1 MADHTVRRGAAGDAA
16 GFGGRP
22 SGVLLGKGAWFVFA
36 AGGAMVALAT
46 FLDVWWLQLPAFC
59 AIAPSL
65 ALARRIPPRRC
76 YPAGLCFFAA
86 WLLPTTYW
94 YYTFMPV
101 WLAVLASVGYVA
113 LAANLFRLFELR
125 RLAFPFVLALLVVCW
140 PALTFVRMHLPVTQ
154 DWWIPHL
161 GYAVWRNSGV
171 LQLAGLGPGPLGGE
185 TTLEAAVVLA
195 NALIA
200 WLLVG
205 VGRAA
210 LVGGTLP
217 ASGRP
222 SAGRAGLAGRAL
234 PTPRARLARTLAG
247 PALAVVLMG
256 VVAGANVIVW
266 RMPGAGPA
274 SGPARILALQQP
286 TAGGVDVPATREDV
300 GALQRATSAALEES
314 GARSAAA
321 GPTVVVWPENSL
333 SWDLRPRVAEA
344 ARELDVAIV
353 FHAVEVRGADHLKR
367 VIMVDAEGRQVLVNA
382 KLHIA
387 PDEIGTGEYSAG
399 SVRLAG
405 RAVTAYVCYDMHYPD
420 SVARIG
426 EADLVLV
433 PINDAAYGPLQQRL
447 HAADLAIRAVQ
458 SGAEVV
464 SSSTTGPTVHID
476 RHGVVRD
483 WVSGHGAGSLQV
495 GEPAAG

>member
-1 MADHTVRRGAAGDAA
+1 
-16 GFGGRP
+16 
-22 SGVLLGKGAWFVFA
+22 
-36 AGGAMVALAT
+36 
-46 FLDVWWLQLPAFC
+46 
-59 AIAPSL
+59 
-65 ALARRIPPRRC
+65 
-76 YPAGLCFFAA
+76 
-86 WLLPTTYW
+86 
-94 YYTFMPV
+94 
-101 WLAVLASVGYVA
+101 
-113 LAANLFRLFELR
+113 
-125 RLAFPFVLALLVVCW
+125 
-140 PALTFVRMHLPVTQ
+140 
-154 DWWIPHL
+154 
-161 GYAVWRNSGV
+161 
-171 LQLAGLGPGPLGGE
+171 
-185 TTLEAAVVLA
+185 
-195 NALIA
+195 
-200 WLLVG
+200 
-205 VGRAA
+205 
-210 LVGGTLP
+210 
-217 ASGRP
+217 
-222 SAGRAGLAGRAL
+222 
-234 PTPRARLARTLAG
+234 
-247 PALAVVLMG
+247 MG

-333 SWDLRPRVAEA
+333 SWDLRPRVAEV

-433 PINDAAYGPLQQRL
+433 PINDAAYGPLQQWL

-458 SGAEVV
+458 SGR
-464 SSSTTGPTVHID
+464 GGRLLID
-476 RHGVVRD
+476 NGTHCPHRSARRCARLGVRARCGLVA
-483 WVSGHGAGSLQV
+483 GGGAGRGLSGV
-495 GEPAAG
+495 SVEWCFT